1 MVFHRLSIEK
11 LYSNRPAIACLSFGN
26 PMPSVTNYPRLS
38 RLSRV
43 RLALPTGWRRAAIV
57 NICLMSICFLV
68 LLSIL
73 IAAISKT
80 GNVAQVWKFYTADC
94 RSRGS
99 SVTNTMLHL
108 LLNIL
113 STIILASSGF
123 FMQVLNSPSR
133 TEVDETHATGNW
145 LDIGIPSW
153 RNAFRLSR
161 FKLWSWI
168 ILFLSS
174 VPIHV
179 FFNSSIFQID
189 SRMGDFHLTIAT
201 ESFVKGEP
209 FFLPGASLYTDGL
222 FSNYTR
228 HEGLSNVPPFGDVRS
243 YDFKTY
249 LTDRDSTDIS
259 NVSKAA
265 EQGLQWQR
273 LSTTECRALYSGSR
287 SNCKGLREYRNAILV
302 CKGSGWKRS
311 ELWNLSNSANAL
323 WEPVVPS
330 NEINTL
336 WLSTPCT
343 MKGIIVESNPQCENT
358 CGGIVDTLSSSG
370 HWQIRTFDWYETS
383 STPEFPPVG
392 WNFTDLPSWSMTPRW
407 NSTLYAAP
415 GNESTPTFGYRD
427 SSYNLEI
434 DYCLA
439 EPRDLSSACGV
450 ALSKPL
456 LLAVVVSVLIKII
469 ACIVTIHFLGSE
481 EPLVTPGDAIASFIS
496 KADVKIDQPGFSNPS
511 MFAKVKKRKKSYVA
525 YEHAGPTQWVNTPRK
540 TAACISSKAW
550 ISTYA
555 ILGFGVVVAIACCA
569 KQLTS
574 SIPLRWIKTNPAESN
589 SVLSAIDGGVA
600 FISSVLVANVPQ
612 LYLSFW
618 YLAYNT
624 LITRME
630 MAREWSRFSTGYRSL
645 RVSSPRGQ
653 QIDTYRLQLPYR
665 QSIPLITASI
675 VLHWLL
681 SNSLFVIVS
690 QGNYFEMSL
699 NRSDG
704 GYKGDPISLPPNTVV
719 GLGTASLPVLLL
731 AVIGGI
737 MMIIPIFLSRKQLAG
752 YMPIVGSNSMAM
764 AAACRVSP
772 IAKIPTRVDDKD
784 DKGQAT
790 ELEELRPTSSIAVS
804 EEGLSAP
811 SQSTDMP
818 LFLLRWGEVEMPK
831 SWYERVG
838 MDGQE
843 AAEIG
848 HLSFGTVLD
857 DPKPP
862 KESRFYV

>member
-1 MVFHRLSIEK
+1 
-11 LYSNRPAIACLSFGN
+11 
-26 PMPSVTNYPRLS
+26 MPSIINRPRLS

-43 RLALPTGWRRAAIV
+43 RLELPTGWRRAAIV

-94 RSRGS
+94 RSRSS

-113 STIILASSGF
+113 STIILASSSF

-133 TEVDETHATGNW
+133 KEVDETHATGDW

-168 ILFLSS
+168 IFFLSS

-179 FFNSSIFQID
+179 FFNSSIFQVD

-201 ESFVKGEP
+201 DSFVKGGP
-209 FFLPGASLYTDGL
+209 FFLPGASLYTDDL

-228 HEGLSNVPPFGDVRS
+228 HEWSSDLPPFGDQRS
-243 YDFKTY
+243 FKFEAY
-249 LTDRDSTDIS
+249 STDRNSTDVM
-259 NVSKAA
+259 NVTKAA
-265 EQGLQWQR
+265 KKGSQWHR
-273 LSTTECRALYSGSR
+273 LSTTECSALYVGSR
-287 SNCKGLREYRNAILV
+287 SDCNGLREYRNVILIS
-302 CKGSGWKRS
+302 KGSGWQRS
-311 ELWNLSNSANAL
+311 DLWNLSDSANAL

-336 WLSTPCT
+336 WLSTPCS
-343 MKGIIVESNPQCENT
+343 MKGIIVESNPLCQNT
-358 CGGIVDTLSSSG
+358 CADLA
-370 HWQIRTFDWYETS
+370 S
-383 STPEFPPVG
+383 STPYFPPMA
-392 WNFTDLPSWSMTPRW
+392 WNFTDPLSLPRIPRW

-415 GNESTPTFGYRD
+415 GNESAPVFGYRD

-434 DYCLA
+434 EHCLA
-439 EPRDLSSACGV
+439 EPRDLSGACGV

-456 LLAVVVSVLIKII
+456 LLAVVVSVLIKLI
-469 ACIVTIHFLGSE
+469 ACIVAIQFLGSE

-496 KADVKIDQPGFSNPS
+496 KADVNIEQPGFSNLS
-511 MFAKVKKRKKSYVA
+511 IFTEAKKRKKDNVA
-525 YEHAGPTQWVNTPRK
+525 YEHAGPTQWVNASRT
-540 TAACISSKAW
+540 TGACISSKAW
-550 ISTYA
+550 ISTYV
-555 ILGFGVVVAIACCA
+555 ILVFGVVVAIACCA
-569 KQLTS
+569 KQLSS
-574 SIPLRWIKTNPAESN
+574 SIPLSRRWIKTNPAESK

-630 MAREWSRFSTGYRSL
+630 IATEWSRFSTGYRPL

-690 QGNYFEMSL
+690 QGSKSFSL
-699 NRSDG
+699 
-704 GYKGDPISLPPNTVV
+704 VV
-719 GLGTASLPVLLL
+719 EC
-731 AVIGGI
+731 
-737 MMIIPIFLSRKQLAG
+737 SRDTYALQT
-752 YMPIVGSNSMAM
+752 I
-764 AAACRVSP
+764 
-772 IAKIPTRVDDKD
+772 
-784 DKGQAT
+784 
-790 ELEELRPTSSIAVS
+790 LR
-804 EEGLSAP
+804 
-811 SQSTDMP
+811 
-818 LFLLRWGEVEMPK
+818 
-831 SWYERVG
+831 
-838 MDGQE
+838 
-843 AAEIG
+843 
-848 HLSFGTVLD
+848 
-857 DPKPP
+857 
-862 KESRFYV
+862 

>member
-1 MVFHRLSIEK
+1 
-11 LYSNRPAIACLSFGN
+11 
-26 PMPSVTNYPRLS
+26 
-38 RLSRV
+38 
-43 RLALPTGWRRAAIV
+43 
-57 NICLMSICFLV
+57 
-68 LLSIL
+68 
-73 IAAISKT
+73 
-80 GNVAQVWKFYTADC
+80 
-94 RSRGS
+94 
-99 SVTNTMLHL
+99 MLHL

-113 STIILASSGF
+113 STIILASSSF

-133 TEVDETHATGNW
+133 NEVDETHAARNW

-209 FFLPGASLYTDGL
+209 FFMPGASLYTDDL

-228 HEGLSNVPPFGDVRS
+228 HEWLSNVPPFGDVRS

-273 LSTTECRALYSGSR
+273 LSTTECRALYRGSR

-302 CKGSGWKRS
+302 SKGSGWKRS

-343 MKGIIVESNPQCENT
+343 MKGVIVESNPLCENT

-370 HWQIRTFDWYETS
+370 LWQIRTFDWYETS

-496 KADVKIDQPGFSNPS
+496 KADVKIDQPGSTNPS
-511 MFAKVKKRKKSYVA
+511 MFTKVKKRKKSYVA
-525 YEHAGPTQWVNTPRK
+525 YEHAGPTQWVNTPGK

-550 ISTYA
+550 VSTYA

-600 FISSVLVANVPQ
+600 FISSVLVANGMVAI
-612 LYLSFW
+612 LYRVS
-618 YLAYNT
+618 
-624 LITRME
+624 LITCI
-630 MAREWSRFSTGYRSL
+630 
-645 RVSSPRGQ
+645 VSE
-653 QIDTYRLQLPYR
+653 
-665 QSIPLITASI
+665 SIPLITASI

-737 MMIIPIFLSRKQLAG
+737 MMIIPIILSRKQLAG

-772 IAKIPTRVDDKD
+772 IAKIPTRIDDKD
-784 DKGQAT
+784 DEGQAT

-831 SWYERVG
+831 SWYERVE

-843 AAEIG
+843 AAEFG

-862 KESRFYV
+862 KEGRFYV